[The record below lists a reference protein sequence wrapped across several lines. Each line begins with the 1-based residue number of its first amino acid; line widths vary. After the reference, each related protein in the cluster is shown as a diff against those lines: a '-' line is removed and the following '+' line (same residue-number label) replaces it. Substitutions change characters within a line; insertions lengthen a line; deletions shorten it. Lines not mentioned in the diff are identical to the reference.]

1 MVENGIKVRVDAGS
15 TDRSN
20 EMISFSVKPALWF
33 DNWQEGISGLAVS
46 RVNEQGEAIMD
57 VPCQFEPSSRQ
68 LSWLTGEMK
77 KGESALYQ
85 IRSTD
90 AQGDSPERYRIEQKA
105 SHLLIKVDDDVFT
118 RYNHLGVWKPY
129 FWPVNGTSGSVVRGA
144 GGGDHPHHTGLFL
157 SYGGHGKGG
166 SANIWSDWDEPPY
179 GPCGKMLHQRFV
191 RLTEGPI
198 YAEFVED
205 VIYVK
210 GNGDVFLNERRIARV
225 WYADNGA
232 RFLDLSFEATPPL
245 DIGARQFMLVARIA
259 PSMKIPNEGHVENSE
274 GDIGRKETQ
283 HKLARWCDFSGKVG
297 DGINGITFF
306 DHPQNPEHPGFWGEI
321 AVPSQ
326 MSLLHH
332 PPDEPSDGLLHLRFR
347 VYVHDGITA
356 DAQIE
361 KRYQSYASP
370 VSVELVN

>member
-1 MVENGIKVRVDAGS
+1 MGKNGVVVRVDAGS
-15 TDRSN
+15 VDRLN
-20 EMISFSVKPALWF
+20 EIVSFPVKPALWF
-33 DNWQEGISGLAVS
+33 DDWQEGISGLAVS

-57 VPCQFEPSSRQ
+57 IPCQFEPSTRQ

-77 KGESALYQ
+77 KGKSALYQ
-85 IRSTD
+85 IRSTGT
-90 AQGDSPERYRIEQKA
+90 QGDSPERYRIEQKT
-105 SHLLIKVDDDVFT
+105 SHLLIKMDDDVFT
-118 RYNHLGVWKPY
+118 RYNYLGVWKPY
-129 FWPVNGTSGSVVRGA
+129 FWPVNGPSGSVVRGA

-157 SYGGHGKGG
+157 SYGGHGEGG

-191 RLTEGPI
+191 RLAEGPI
-198 YAEFVED
+198 YAEFVEE

-210 GNGDVFLNERRIARV
+210 GNGDVFLNERRTARA

-245 DIGARQFMLVARIA
+245 DIGARPFMLVARIA

-274 GDIGRKETQ
+274 GDVGRKETQ

-297 DGINGITFF
+297 DGVNGITFF

-332 PPDEPSDGLLHLRFR
+332 PPDELPDNRLHLRFR

-361 KRYQSYASP
+361 ERYQSYVSP